1 MVRSTKP
8 TTTSSVTAAPAVVE
22 TKPVIDASVDAPV
35 AKKASKKAAKA
46 AEPAATP
53 VVSAP
58 VETIPAAPV
67 ETVAAPVVAASASA
81 TSASALEPE
90 VVSSETKLNEVDAKI
105 QQIGSILA
113 TLKTDFKALRKS
125 VAREKK
131 LAEKSKGK
139 ASKRSA
145 GNRKPSG
152 FIKPTLISDELANFL
167 GKTTGTEM
175 ARTDVSKE
183 INAYICAHNLKDKAN
198 GRIIHPDAK
207 LSALLKITSG
217 NELTFFNL
225 QSYMKHHFIKTEPV
239 VVVA

>member
-8 TTTSSVTAAPAVVE
+8 TSTPASVSAPVE
-22 TKPVIDASVDAPV
+22 VKPSVSVDASAP
-35 AKKASKKAAKA
+35 KKASKKASAPKA
-46 AEPAATP
+46 ETP
-53 VVSAP
+53 V
-58 VETIPAAPV
+58 
-67 ETVAAPVVAASASA
+67 APVVAAPAVSVEPVVPAASA
-81 TSASALEPE
+81 AALEPE

-139 ASKRSA
+139 SSKRSA

-239 VVVA
+239 AVVA

>member
-8 TTTSSVTAAPAVVE
+8 TSTSAPAPAPA
-22 TKPVIDASVDAPV
+22 PVPEVNPASVDAS
-35 AKKASKKAAKA
+35 ASKKASKK
-46 AEPAATP
+46 
-53 VVSAP
+53 VSAP
-58 VETIPAAPV
+58 KAEAP
-67 ETVAAPVVAASASA
+67 APVVAAPAPAPAPVPVASA
-81 TSASALEPE
+81 VALEPAAVASETE
-90 VVSSETKLNEVDAKI
+90 VVSSEAKLNEVDAKI

-139 ASKRSA
+139 VSKRSA

-152 FIKPTLISDELANFL
+152 FIKPTLISDELASFL
-167 GKTTGTEM
+167 GKTSGTEM

-183 INAYICAHNLKDKAN
+183 INAYICAHNLKDKTN

-225 QSYMKHHFIKTEPV
+225 QSYMKHHFIKTEAPA
-239 VVVA
+239 VATA

>member
-8 TTTSSVTAAPAVVE
+8 TTTSSSVSAPAVEV
-22 TKPVIDASVDAPV
+22 KPAAAAAASVDAS
-35 AKKASKKAAKA
+35 AKKASKK
-46 AEPAATP
+46 T
-53 VVSAP
+53 
-58 VETIPAAPV
+58 AAPKV
-67 ETVAAPVVAASASA
+67 EVAVAPVVPAPVAVVEPVVVAAASASA
-81 TSASALEPE
+81 LETE

-152 FIKPTLISDELANFL
+152 FIKPTLISDELATFL
-167 GKTTGTEM
+167 GKTSGTEM

-183 INAYICAHNLKDKAN
+183 INAYICAHNLKDKTN

-225 QSYMKHHFIKTEPV
+225 QSYMKHHFIKTEA
-239 VVVA
+239 VATA

>member
-1 MVRSTKP
+1 MVRITKP
-8 TTTSSVTAAPAVVE
+8 ATATTPAPVSEVKSAVV
-22 TKPVIDASVDAPV
+22 ASVDAAPV
-35 AKKASKKAAKA
+35 AKKASKKASAPKA
-46 AEPAATP
+46 AEP
-53 VVSAP
+53 
-58 VETIPAAPV
+58 
-67 ETVAAPVVAASASA
+67 VAAPVAAPVAPAVAVESAAPVSA
-81 TSASALEPE
+81 AALEPE

-152 FIKPTLISDELANFL
+152 FIKPTLISDELATFL
-167 GKTTGTEM
+167 GKTSGTEM

-183 INAYICAHNLKDKAN
+183 INAYICAHNLKDKTN

-225 QSYMKHHFIKTEPV
+225 QSYMKHHFIKTEAV
-239 VVVA
+239 SVVA

>member
-1 MVRSTKP
+1 MVRITKP
-8 TTTSSVTAAPAVVE
+8 ATTPAPVSEVKPAVV
-22 TKPVIDASVDAPV
+22 ASVDAAPV
-35 AKKASKKAAKA
+35 AKKASKKASAPKA
-46 AEPAATP
+46 AEP
-53 VVSAP
+53 
-58 VETIPAAPV
+58 
-67 ETVAAPVVAASASA
+67 VAAPVAAPVAPAVAVESAAPVSA
-81 TSASALEPE
+81 AALEPE

-152 FIKPTLISDELANFL
+152 FIKPTLISDELATFL
-167 GKTTGTEM
+167 GKTSGTEM

-183 INAYICAHNLKDKAN
+183 INAYICAHNLKDKTN

-225 QSYMKHHFIKTEPV
+225 QSYMKHHFIKTDAA
-239 VVVA
+239 VVA

>member
-8 TTTSSVTAAPAVVE
+8 TSTSTPVAEV
-22 TKPVIDASVDAPV
+22 KPVVSASVDASAPKEAV
-35 AKKASKKAAKA
+35 KKASKKAAAPKV
-46 AEPAATP
+46 EVEVNSVVPAPVPAP
-53 VVSAP
+53 VVVAS
-58 VETIPAAPV
+58 AAPV
-67 ETVAAPVVAASASA
+67 EAVAS
-81 TSASALEPE
+81 EPE
-90 VVSSETKLNEVDAKI
+90 VVSSEAKLNEVDAKI

-113 TLKTDFKALRKS
+113 TLKIDFKALRKS

-152 FIKPTLISDELANFL
+152 FIKPTLISDELATFL
-167 GKTTGTEM
+167 GKTSGTEM

-239 VVVA
+239 VAVVA

>member
-8 TTTSSVTAAPAVVE
+8 TTSTPVSEVKPAVV
-22 TKPVIDASVDAPV
+22 ASVDAPAKEV
-35 AKKASKKAAKA
+35 KKASKKASAPKA
-46 AEPAATP
+46 EASAPVTPAP
-53 VVSAP
+53 VSAP
-58 VETIPAAPV
+58 AIVSAPAVDAAPAA
-67 ETVAAPVVAASASA
+67 AASAV
-81 TSASALEPE
+81 ALEPE
-90 VVSSETKLNEVDAKI
+90 VISSEAKLNEVDAKI

-139 ASKRSA
+139 ASKRSS

-152 FIKPTLISDELANFL
+152 FIKPTLISDELATFL
-167 GKTTGTEM
+167 GKTSGTEM

-239 VVVA
+239 AVVA

>member
-8 TTTSSVTAAPAVVE
+8 TSTPASVPASVE
-22 TKPVIDASVDAPV
+22 IKPSVSVDASAP
-35 AKKASKKAAKA
+35 KKASKKA
-46 AEPAATP
+46 
-53 VVSAP
+53 SAP
-58 VETIPAAPV
+58 KAEA
-67 ETVAAPVVAASASA
+67 VAAPVVPVAPTPAVDAVVAAAA
-81 TSASALEPE
+81 PAVALEPE

-139 ASKRSA
+139 APKRSA

-239 VVVA
+239 AVVA

>member
-8 TTTSSVTAAPAVVE
+8 TSTPVSEV
-22 TKPVIDASVDAPV
+22 KPVVSASVDASTP
-35 AKKASKKAAKA
+35 AKKASKKTSAPKVEVSAPVV
-46 AEPAATP
+46 PAPKVEVSAP
-53 VVSAP
+53 VVSAA
-58 VETIPAAPV
+58 PAA
-67 ETVAAPVVAASASA
+67 EPVVASA
-81 TSASALEPE
+81 EPE

-152 FIKPTLISDELANFL
+152 FIKPTLISDELATFL
-167 GKTTGTEM
+167 GKTSGTEM

-183 INAYICAHNLKDKAN
+183 INAYICAHNLKDKTN

-225 QSYMKHHFIKTEPV
+225 QSYMKHHFIKTEAPA
-239 VVVA
+239 VATA

>member
-8 TTTSSVTAAPAVVE
+8 TTTSSSVSAPAVEV
-22 TKPVIDASVDAPV
+22 KPAAVVASVDAS
-35 AKKASKKAAKA
+35 AKETKKASKKTAAPKVEVDVAPAVPAPVVA
-46 AEPAATP
+46 APVVLEP

-58 VETIPAAPV
+58 V
-67 ETVAAPVVAASASA
+67 
-81 TSASALEPE
+81 ALEPE
-90 VVSSETKLNEVDAKI
+90 VVSSEAKLNEVDAKI

-152 FIKPTLISDELANFL
+152 FIKPTLISDELATFL
-167 GKTTGTEM
+167 GKTSGTEM

-183 INAYICAHNLKDKAN
+183 INAYICAHNLKDKTN

-207 LSALLKITSG
+207 LSALLKITNG

-225 QSYMKHHFIKTEPV
+225 QSYMKHHFIKTEAP
-239 VVVA
+239 ATA

>member
-8 TTTSSVTAAPAVVE
+8 TSTPASVPANVE
-22 TKPVIDASVDAPV
+22 VKPSVSVDASAP
-35 AKKASKKAAKA
+35 KKASKKASAPKA
-46 AEPAATP
+46 EAVAAVPVVPASTPAVEAAPAA
-53 VVSAP
+53 VASA
-58 VETIPAAPV
+58 
-67 ETVAAPVVAASASA
+67 VAASAV
-81 TSASALEPE
+81 ALEPE

-139 ASKRSA
+139 APKRSA

-225 QSYMKHHFIKTEPV
+225 QSYMKHHFIKAEPV
-239 VVVA
+239 AVVA

>member
-8 TTTSSVTAAPAVVE
+8 TTTSSSVSAPAVE
-22 TKPVIDASVDAPV
+22 AKPVVNASVDAPV

-58 VETIPAAPV
+58 VPVENIAAAPV
-67 ETVAAPVVAASASA
+67 ETASVPVVAA
-81 TSASALEPE
+81 LEAE
-90 VVSSETKLNEVDAKI
+90 VVSSDTKLNEVDAKI
-105 QQIGSILA
+105 QQISSILA

-225 QSYMKHHFIKTEPV
+225 QSYMKHHFIKTEA
-239 VVVA
+239 VATA

>member
-8 TTTSSVTAAPAVVE
+8 TSTPASVPASVE
-22 TKPVIDASVDAPV
+22 IKPSVSVDASAP
-35 AKKASKKAAKA
+35 KKASKKA
-46 AEPAATP
+46 
-53 VVSAP
+53 SAP
-58 VETIPAAPV
+58 KAEA
-67 ETVAAPVVAASASA
+67 VAAPVVPVAPTPAVDAVVAASGPAV
-81 TSASALEPE
+81 ALEPE

-139 ASKRSA
+139 APKRSA

-239 VVVA
+239 AVVA

>member
-8 TTTSSVTAAPAVVE
+8 TTTSSSVSAPAVEV
-22 TKPVIDASVDAPV
+22 KPAAAAAASVDAS
-35 AKKASKKAAKA
+35 AKKASKK
-46 AEPAATP
+46 T
-53 VVSAP
+53 
-58 VETIPAAPV
+58 AAPKV
-67 ETVAAPVVAASASA
+67 EVAVAPVVPAPVAVVEPVVAAAASASA
-81 TSASALEPE
+81 LETE

-152 FIKPTLISDELANFL
+152 FIKPTLISDELATFL
-167 GKTTGTEM
+167 GKTSGTEM

-183 INAYICAHNLKDKAN
+183 INAYICAHNLKDKTN

-225 QSYMKHHFIKTEPV
+225 QSYMKHHFIKTEA
-239 VVVA
+239 VATA

>member
-8 TTTSSVTAAPAVVE
+8 TSTPASVSAPVE
-22 TKPVIDASVDAPV
+22 VKPSVSVDASAP
-35 AKKASKKAAKA
+35 KKASKKASAPKA
-46 AEPAATP
+46 ETP
-53 VVSAP
+53 VVPVAP
-58 VETIPAAPV
+58 AVSVE
-67 ETVAAPVVAASASA
+67 PVVPAVAS
-81 TSASALEPE
+81 EPE

-139 ASKRSA
+139 SSKRSA

-225 QSYMKHHFIKTEPV
+225 QSYMKHHFIKTEAPA
-239 VVVA
+239 VVA

>member
-8 TTTSSVTAAPAVVE
+8 TSTPASVPASVE
-22 TKPVIDASVDAPV
+22 VKPSVSVDASAP
-35 AKKASKKAAKA
+35 KKASKKA
-46 AEPAATP
+46 
-53 VVSAP
+53 SAP
-58 VETIPAAPV
+58 KAEA
-67 ETVAAPVVAASASA
+67 VAAPVVPVAPTPSVDAVVAAPAAASAVASA
-81 TSASALEPE
+81 VALEPE

-139 ASKRSA
+139 APKRSA

-239 VVVA
+239 AVVA

>member
-8 TTTSSVTAAPAVVE
+8 TSTPVTEV
-22 TKPVIDASVDAPV
+22 KPVVSASVDASAPV
-35 AKKASKKAAKA
+35 ASAKKASKKTSAPKVEVSAPKVV
-46 AEPAATP
+46 EPIVSATEPVIAATP
-53 VVSAP
+53 
-58 VETIPAAPV
+58 AA
-67 ETVAAPVVAASASA
+67 
-81 TSASALEPE
+81 EPE

-113 TLKTDFKALRKS
+113 TLKIDFKALRKS
-125 VAREKK
+125 FAREKK

-152 FIKPTLISDELANFL
+152 FIKPTLISDELATFL
-167 GKTTGTEM
+167 GKTSGTEM

-239 VVVA
+239 AVSVVA

>member
-8 TTTSSVTAAPAVVE
+8 TTTPTSVEV
-22 TKPVIDASVDAPV
+22 KPVVVVDASVDASAPV
-35 AKKASKKAAKA
+35 ASAKKASKK
-46 AEPAATP
+46 T
-53 VVSAP
+53 SAP
-58 VETIPAAPV
+58 KVE
-67 ETVAAPVVAASASA
+67 VAAPVVVEPVASTPVAIVA
-81 TSASALEPE
+81 TAEAE

-113 TLKTDFKALRKS
+113 TLKIDFKALRKS

-152 FIKPTLISDELANFL
+152 FIKPTLISDELATFL
-167 GKTTGTEM
+167 GKTSGTEM

-183 INAYICAHNLKDKAN
+183 INAYICAHNLKDKTN

-207 LSALLKITSG
+207 LSALLKIASG

-225 QSYMKHHFIKTEPV
+225 QSYMKHHFIKTEAV
-239 VVVA
+239 AAVVA

>member
-1 MVRSTKP
+1 MVRSTKVEKSTP
-8 TTTSSVTAAPAVVE
+8 VVAAKSVEQTSAPASAPAPVVE
-22 TKPVIDASVDAPV
+22 KKAKKAATKPV
-35 AKKASKKAAKA
+35 
-46 AEPAATP
+46 EQ
-53 VVSAP
+53 
-58 VETIPAAPV
+58 
-67 ETVAAPVVAASASA
+67 VAAPVVP
-81 TSASALEPE
+81 EPVPAVELTPAVADKNVDVE

-113 TLKTDFKALRKS
+113 TLKSDFKSLRKS

-139 ASKRSA
+139 VSKRSA

-152 FIKPTLISDELANFL
+152 FIKPTRISDELANFL
-167 GKTTGTEM
+167 GKTAGTEM
-175 ARTDVSKE
+175 ARTEVSKE

-207 LSALLKITSG
+207 LTALLKITSG

-225 QSYMKHHFIKTEPV
+225 QSYMKHHFIKAET
-239 VVVA
+239 VATA

>member
-1 MVRSTKP
+1 MVRSTKVEKSTP
-8 TTTSSVTAAPAVVE
+8 VVAAKSVEQTSAPASAPVPVVE
-22 TKPVIDASVDAPV
+22 KKAKKAATKPV
-35 AKKASKKAAKA
+35 
-46 AEPAATP
+46 EQ
-53 VVSAP
+53 
-58 VETIPAAPV
+58 
-67 ETVAAPVVAASASA
+67 VAAPVVS
-81 TSASALEPE
+81 EPVPAVELTPAVADKNVDVE

-113 TLKTDFKALRKS
+113 TLKSDFKSLRKS

-139 ASKRSA
+139 VSKRSA

-152 FIKPTLISDELANFL
+152 FIKPTRISDELANFL
-167 GKTTGTEM
+167 GKTAGTEM
-175 ARTDVSKE
+175 ARTEVSKE

-207 LSALLKITSG
+207 LTALLKITIG

-225 QSYMKHHFIKTEPV
+225 QSYMKHHFIKAET
-239 VVVA
+239 VATA